1 MKTIVLISCAKTK
14 LQVAAKAK
22 DLYTS
27 DLFRKNYQ
35 YAVTLN
41 PDMIFILSAKYGL
54 LSPETMI
61 EPYEK
66 TLKTMKIADR
76 KKWSANILNDLSKY
90 ADMKNDK
97 FILLCGIKYREH
109 ILFDMCNYEIPM
121 NGLRNGQQNQW
132 LKEKLKN
139 VRMY

>member
-1 MKTIVLISCAKTK
+1 MKTIVLISCVKTK
-14 LQVAAKAK
+14 LAIATKAK

-35 YAVTLN
+35 YALTLD

-61 EPYEK
+61 EPYEM
-66 TLKTMKIADR
+66 TLNTMKLADR
-76 KKWSANILNDLSKY
+76 KRWSTIVLNELSKHT
-90 ADMKNDK
+90 DLKNDK
-97 FILLCGIKYREH
+97 FVFLCGQKYREF
-109 ILFDMCNYEIPM
+109 LLSDMCNYEIPM
-121 NGLRNGQQNQW
+121 EGLTNGRQKQW

-139 VRMY
+139 VRM